1 MSDLPPPPK
10 PNLFALPSRVLAARM
25 WRSYLRK
32 HRWTMAVAFGIMMI
46 EGSTLGLL
54 SWLLKPLFDQVFA
67 PGSDGSGVAW
77 VGFAILGLFLVR
89 AVTSV
94 VSRILMTKVA
104 SAVAVALQVDML
116 RHLLTLEMTFFQ
128 RWSPGMLI
136 ERMLGD
142 TQAVQGLWSVF
153 IIGAGRDLI
162 SLVGLLVV
170 AIAIDPI
177 WTLAALVGAPL
188 LIFPARMLQKY
199 ITAKTEMLRDA
210 AQGRTTRLDEVFHGI
225 EAVKL
230 NGIESYQL
238 GRFDQTVRVI
248 RKFEIRMAAGRA
260 SIPALIDV
268 ITGLGFFLVL
278 MLAAREI
285 QAGTRTV
292 GDFMAFF
299 TAMSLTF
306 QPIRR
311 LGDLVGAWQ
320 IAAISLNRVFELFD
334 TPPQPRA
341 PATARLPREGAPG
354 IAFEDVHF
362 AWPGGGPALQ
372 GLSFVAEPG
381 KTTALVGPSGAGK
394 TTVFA
399 LLAGLADP
407 QQGRILLGGVETATV
422 PLSDLR
428 ASFATVS
435 QNAALFDET
444 LLENLT
450 LGRDLPSDRIEA
462 ALAAANVAEF
472 MPNLP
477 RGLATP
483 AGPRGSGLSGGQRQ
497 RVAIARALL
506 RDAPV
511 LLLDEATSALD
522 AANEALVSQALA
534 RLSEGRTTLVIAH
547 RLATIR
553 AADRIVVME
562 GGRAIDTGTHQELL
576 ARGGLYAELCRLQFT
591 S

>member
-1 MSDLPPPPK
+1 MYDETPPPK

-25 WRSYLRK
+25 WRGYLRK
-32 HRWTMAVAFGIMMI
+32 HRWTMALAFVIMMI

-67 PGSDGSGVAW
+67 PGSDGDGVAW
-77 VGFAILGLFLVR
+77 VGLAILGLFLMR
-89 AVTSV
+89 AVTSII
-94 VSRILMTKVA
+94 SRILLTKVA

-116 RHLLTLEMTFFQ
+116 RHLMTLEMSFFQ
-128 RWSPGMLI
+128 RFSPGLLI

-142 TQAVQGLWSVF
+142 TLAVQGLWSVF

-162 SLVGLLVV
+162 SLIGLLIV
-170 AIAIDPI
+170 AVAIDPI

-199 ITAKTEMLRDA
+199 ITAKTELLRDA
-210 AQGRTTRLDEVFHGI
+210 AQGRTMRLDEVFHGI

-230 NGIESYQL
+230 NAIEPYQL
-238 GRFDQTVRVI
+238 SRFDKTVRVI
-248 RKFEIRMAAGRA
+248 RQFEIRMAAGRA

-285 QAGTRTV
+285 QSGTRTV
-292 GDFMAFF
+292 GDFMSFF
-299 TAMSLTF
+299 AAMSLTF

-320 IAAISLNRVFELFD
+320 VAAISLNRVFELFD

-341 PATARLPREGAPG
+341 PATARLPHHQSPA

-362 AWPGGGPALQ
+362 AWPGGGPALN

-399 LLAGLADP
+399 LLAGLAEP
-407 QQGRILLGGVETATV
+407 QQGRILLDGVDISQV

-444 LLENLT
+444 LYENLT
-450 LGRDLPSDRIEA
+450 LGREVPEDRLQAAIEA
-462 ALAAANVAEF
+462 ANVGEF
-472 MPNLP
+472 LPKLP
-477 RGLATP
+477 RGLDTP

-497 RVAIARALL
+497 RIAIARALL

-522 AANEALVSQALA
+522 AANEALVSQALT

-553 AADRIVVME
+553 AADRIVVMQA
-562 GGRAIDTGTHQELL
+562 GCAIDTGTHEELL
-576 ARGGLYAELCRLQFT
+576 ARGGLYADLCRLQFT
-591 S
+591 T